1 MRIFRPRLWLF
12 GAASQ
17 ACGRLL
23 LQQLV
28 SRLCTRRLQDQDRPA
43 KKARSGAPEEPEPGR
58 LTATPLSPEQLDRI
72 ERNKAAALLRLAARN
87 VPPGLGES
95 WKQQLRGEFGKPYFI
110 KVGRAGPPSTG
121 AARFRLPVS
130 FLCLV
135 GSCIG
140 CIGGSA
146 LLFACFCMHYT
157 CLFRRYSQPCLGEPK
172 RCS

>member
-17 ACGRLL
+17 ACGRLP

-58 LTATPLSPEQLDRI
+58 PTATPLSPEQLDRI

-110 KVGRAGPPSTG
+110 KVGRAGLSPPVPEQRDS
-121 AARFRLPVS
+121 
-130 FLCLV
+130 
-135 GSCIG
+135 GSPFPSC
-140 CIGGSA
+140 A
-146 LLFACFCMHYT
+146 WWDHA
-157 CLFRRYSQPCLGEPK
+157 
-172 RCS
+172 